1 MSVLKTV
8 VYVIESSGYF
18 RIFQTLTVKRRPKQ
32 LQKFHAMKEITI
44 ALVSKTRFG
53 PLENG
58 LFVTKYVSYI
68 FKCVKTRYIQN
79 SILGF
84 ICLYVVLVV
93 VVVVVLCSNNP
104 LTHHL
109 QVYLLH

>member
-32 LQKFHAMKEITI
+32 LQKFHTMKEITI
-44 ALVSKTRFG
+44 ALVSKASFG
-53 PLENG
+53 LLENG
-58 LFVTKYVSYI
+58 LFVTNMYPAFSNGLKHDT
-68 FKCVKTRYIQN
+68 FRTRY
-79 SILGF
+79 LVF
-84 ICLYVVLVV
+84 VCLYVV

-104 LTHHL
+104 NLSCHL